1 VPQAV
6 IPPVRRLNDLP
17 PAAFAESLRPLFERA
32 PRFLA
37 RLAVARPFDRMR
49 SLFRAARSIA
59 LEMPRDEQVELLD
72 AHPRIG
78 ADPAAVSPLSYREQG
93 YDRAPAQADAETA
106 RRLHE
111 LNEAYEARFGFR
123 FVTFVAG
130 RARGAIIPIM
140 EDALEAEPDRELRRG
155 LHDVVSIAEDRLRS
169 LRSGAGT
176 RPTIGA

>member
-1 VPQAV
+1 M
-6 IPPVRRLNDLP
+6 
-17 PAAFAESLRPLFERA
+17 PATAFAESLGPLFERA

-37 RLAVARPFDRMR
+37 RLARARPFDRMR
-49 SLFRAARSIA
+49 TLLRAARRIA
-59 LEMPRDEQVELLD
+59 LEMPRDEQVELLN

-93 YDRAPAQADAETA
+93 YDRAPAQADAEIA

-123 FVTFVAG
+123 FVIFVAG
-130 RARGAIIPIM
+130 RPRSAIIPIV
-140 EDALEAEPDRELRRG
+140 EDALEANPHDELRRA
-155 LHDVVSIAEDRLRS
+155 LHDVVAIAEDRLRS
-169 LRSGAGT
+169 LRGGAGT

>member
-1 VPQAV
+1 MPEAA
-6 IPPVRRLNDLP
+6 IPPVGRLNDMP
-17 PAAFAESLRPLFERA
+17 PAAFADSLRPLFERA

-37 RLAVARPFDRMR
+37 RLARARPFDRMR
-49 SLFRAARSIA
+49 SLFRAARQIA
-59 LEMPRDEQVELLD
+59 LEMPREEQVELLN

-93 YDRAPAQADAETA
+93 YDRAPAQADAEIA

-123 FVTFVAG
+123 FVIFVAG
-130 RARGAIIPIM
+130 RPRSAIIPIL
-140 EDALEAEPDRELRRG
+140 EEALEAKPDDELGRG

-169 LRSGAGT
+169 LRGGARA

>member
-1 VPQAV
+1 VPGAP
-6 IPPVRRLNDLP
+6 IPPIRRLNEMA

-37 RLAVARPFDRMR
+37 RLARARPFDRMR
-49 SLFRAARSIA
+49 TLFRAARRIA
-59 LEMPRDEQVELLD
+59 LEMPDDEQVDLLD

-93 YDRAPAQADAETA
+93 YDRAPAQADAEIA

-111 LNEAYEARFGFR
+111 LNDAYEARFGFR
-123 FVTFVAG
+123 FVIFVAG
-130 RARGAIIPIM
+130 RPRSAIIPIL
-140 EDALEAEPDRELRRG
+140 EEALEASRDRELRRG
-155 LHDVVSIAEDRLRS
+155 LLDVVSIAEDRLRT
-169 LRSGAGT
+169 LREGARR